1 MVLRDVRRI
10 GTNDL
15 FVNVKQIKKKKKS
28 FLTDS
33 NAAIDRLRN
42 SEISRIEW
50 HARKRT
56 SMYSVYTNN
65 IINVHVRDYISG
77 KIGFAIER

>member
-1 MVLRDVRRI
+1 MLRSIACEIPRFLVSNGMRI
-10 GTNDL
+10 
-15 FVNVKQIKKKKKS
+15 K
-28 FLTDS
+28 
-33 NAAIDRLRN
+33 
-42 SEISRIEW
+42 
-50 HARKRT
+50 T

>member
-1 MVLRDVRRI
+1 MFDVQEQTVRLL
-10 GTNDL
+10 TSNEL
-15 FVNVKQIKKKKKS
+15 KKKS

-33 NAAIDRLRN
+33 NAAIGRLRN

-50 HARKRT
+50 HARKKT